1 MIFRTFKKL
10 IENGRTA
17 GIEERIDYMF
27 AVGKLSEAEYAELI
41 AMLKK
46 DEQ

>member
-1 MIFRTFKKL
+1 MIFRTFVKL
-10 IENGRTA
+10 IQCGRTA

-27 AVGKLSEAEYAELI
+27 AVGKLTEAEYAELI

-46 DEQ
+46 GE